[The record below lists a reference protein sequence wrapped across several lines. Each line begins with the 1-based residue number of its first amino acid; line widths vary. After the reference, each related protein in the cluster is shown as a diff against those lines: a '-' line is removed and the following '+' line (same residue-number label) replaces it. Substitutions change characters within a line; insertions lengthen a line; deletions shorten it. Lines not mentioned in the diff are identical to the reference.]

1 MTLEQHHTN
10 EHDRANY
17 GTEPNRANEL
27 HHANHANHKNQEG
40 HERLD
45 SHENNENHENHDGVD
60 GLGQENPEQENH
72 GPVTVGVL
80 NTPPFGAMS
89 RLSHQELV
97 REQKATL
104 AAPRRSYSKNA
115 KLLFASLDVFYGR
128 GRNLEKFRV
137 LELIARVPYQAWE
150 HVAYVALTHKANE
163 PGFAGRVFTKVRS
176 SRRQQDNEQWH
187 LLILEELCATRP
199 RQYGWLRTM
208 VFPQVL
214 AFVYYQ
220 LSWLLYAV
228 RPDWSYRLNADFED
242 HAQHE
247 YALLVEEAAWLNDIP
262 YNGEFADSYARFAS
276 LADLFRQI
284 SVDEKI
290 HKEESVAHLRNPR
303 FA

>member
-1 MTLEQHHTN
+1 MTPKQHTTN
-10 EHDRANY
+10 EHD
-17 GTEPNRANEL
+17 GTNRGATSVRTNEFHPEDL
-27 HHANHANHKNQEG
+27 DQESFS
-40 HERLD
+40 RP
-45 SHENNENHENHDGVD
+45 S
-60 GLGQENPEQENH
+60 P

-80 NTPPFGAMS
+80 DTPPFGAMS
-89 RLSHQELV
+89 RLSHEELV
-97 REQKATL
+97 REQQRTL
-104 AAPRRSYSKNA
+104 ASPRRVYSRSA
-115 KLLFASLDVFYGR
+115 KLLFASLDLFYKP

-150 HVAYVALTHKANE
+150 HVAYVALTHKASE

-176 SRRQQDNEQWH
+176 ARRQQDNEQWH

-199 RQYGWLRTM
+199 RQYGRLRTM
-208 VFPQVL
+208 VFPQIL

-247 YALLVEEAAWLNDIP
+247 YALLVQEQPWLNDIA
-262 YNGEFADSYARFAS
+262 YDGEFADSYARFPS

-284 SVDEKI
+284 SVDERI
-290 HKEESVAHLRNPR
+290 HKEESVAQLRNPR
-303 FA
+303 FV

>member
-1 MTLEQHHTN
+1 MTPEPHHTN
-10 EHDRANY
+10 AHESSNG
-17 GTEPNRANEL
+17 GTTSIRPNEF
-27 HHANHANHKNQEG
+27 HP
-40 HERLD
+40 
-45 SHENNENHENHDGVD
+45 ENFDQGNFG
-60 GLGQENPEQENH
+60 GQIP
-72 GPVTVGVL
+72 GPVTDGVL
-80 NTPPFGAMS
+80 HTPPFGAMS
-89 RLSHQELV
+89 RLSHEELV
-97 REQKATL
+97 REQRATL
-104 AAPRRSYSKNA
+104 ASPRRIYSKSA
-115 KLLFASLDVFYGR
+115 KLLFASLDVFYGG

-163 PGFAGRVFTKVRS
+163 PGFAGRIFTKVRS

-199 RQYGWLRTM
+199 RQYGRLRTM
-208 VFPQVL
+208 VFPQIL

-247 YALLVEEAAWLNDIP
+247 YALLVDEQPWLNDIP
-262 YNGEFADSYARFAS
+262 YNGEFAESYARFPS

-290 HKEESVAHLRNPR
+290 HKEESIAQLRNPR
-303 FA
+303 FI